1 MRKILFKAKII
12 EDDKWLKGYY
22 IRHVKRTIY
31 PFGDKVKPEDEQH
44 AIMHDG
50 FSDWGM
56 PRDTVHFDIIPQT
69 LCQYTGLADK
79 NRKPIWEND
88 ILMCHGNPDDLV
100 KVAYGEFDVVS
111 IETEEIVDR
120 AIGWHYEVVPTD
132 ALSKMEPFCY
142 PMPLNQQN
150 IKQCGME
157 VIGNMFDNPELLKGE
172 ENGCN

>member
-1 MRKILFKAKII
+1 MDRRILFKGKSIDTGEWI
-12 EDDKWLKGYY
+12 EGSLITDVYYRREDRKSIPYILCPDKAEFDC
-22 IRHVKRTIY
+22 
-31 PFGDKVKPEDEQH
+31 FGDLDEFH
-44 AIMHDG
+44 GIYEVDEE
-50 FSDWGM
+50 
-56 PRDTVHFDIIPQT
+56 T
-69 LCQYTGLADK
+69 LCQQTGLTDK
-79 NRKPIWEND
+79 NGKPIWEND

-100 KVAYGEFDVVS
+100 KAVYEEFDVVS

-157 VIGNMFDNPELLKGE
+157 VIGNIFDNPELLKGE
-172 ENGCN
+172 KNGKNI